1 MLTWRFERF
10 DNLAPRDLHDIF
22 RARIEV
28 FVIEQACLFQDIDGT
43 DPSGWHLMGRHSP
56 SPSPLGEGR
65 GEGQLVAY
73 CRILPPGVKYPEPT
87 IGRVLTTA
95 AVRGTGAGRE
105 LMREALAR
113 TQALWPDRPVR
124 IGAQQRLERFY
135 QEMGFEPCS
144 EPYDEDG
151 ILHIEMLLKRGKS

>member
-1 MLTWRFERF
+1 MLQWRFERF
-10 DNLAPRDLHDIF
+10 ENLTARDVHDIY

-28 FVIEQACLFQDIDGT
+28 FVIEQNCVFQDIDGA
-43 DPSGWHLMGRHSP
+43 DPSGWHLMGR
-56 SPSPLGEGR
+56 PLGER
-65 GEGQLVAY
+65 VEGGDAVSQLVAY
-73 CRILPPGVKYPEPT
+73 CRVLPPGVKYPEPT

-95 AVRGTGAGRE
+95 AVRGTGAGRS

-113 TQALWPDRPVR
+113 TQAMWPGRAVR

-135 QEMGFEPCS
+135 REMGFEPCS

-151 ILHIEMLLKRGKS
+151 ILHIEMLLNREKS

>member
-28 FVIEQACLFQDIDGT
+28 FVIEQACLFQGIDGT
-43 DPSGWHLMGRHSP
+43 DPSGWHLMGRTD
-56 SPSPLGEGR
+56 
-65 GEGQLVAY
+65 GQEELVAY

-113 TQALWPDRPVR
+113 TQALWPDRAVR

-151 ILHIEMLLKRGKS
+151 IQHIEMLLKRGKS